1 VTAQEAT
8 VVRLTQADSQPR
20 LDPAVPSVPELLR
33 VANLRVAYGRRKVW
47 WPTRRVRDDRSS
59 GLEAV
64 RDVSLTVDE
73 SKIVALIGDSGSG
86 KTSLA
91 LAVAQLIP
99 ITSGAV
105 FLLGQDMSR
114 LSKREL
120 RKSRST
126 IQMIFQDPH
135 GSFDPRQRMES
146 AFRELRRVHG
156 PRATALSDDALLERV
171 GLTGATLKRLP
182 SELSGG
188 QVQRMAVARALL
200 ARPRLLIA
208 DEPTSALDVSVQA
221 QMLDLLVSLKREE
234 GLGILLI
241 THNLAVAR
249 QVADFVHVMY
259 RGAIVESGGTEAVL
273 ANPTHEYT
281 RTLVAGIPGLSIAPD
296 ILSRQPDPAL

>member
-1 VTAQEAT
+1 MTAREAT
-8 VVRLTQADSQPR
+8 VIRLNHVSSQPTHA
-20 LDPAVPSVPELLR
+20 PVPRSAPELLR
-33 VANLRVAYGRRKVW
+33 VEDLSVAYGRRKTW
-47 WPTRRVRDDRSS
+47 LTRSPSGDRSA

-64 RDVSLTVDE
+64 RNVSLTVDDSE
-73 SKIVALIGDSGSG
+73 IVALIGDSGSG

-105 FLLGQDMSR
+105 YLLGQNLGA

-120 RKSRST
+120 RQSRST

-135 GSFDPRQRMES
+135 GSFDPRQTMAS

-156 PRATALSDDALLERV
+156 KRASPISDEALLERV
-171 GLTGATLKRLP
+171 GLAAATLKRLP
-182 SELSGG
+182 SQLSGG

-200 ARPRLLIA
+200 ARPKLLIA

-221 QMLDLLVSLKREE
+221 QMLDLLVSLKQEE
-234 GLGILLI
+234 KLGLLLI

-259 RGAIVESGGTEAVL
+259 RGAIVESGATEAVL
-273 ANPTHEYT
+273 AKPSHEYT
-281 RTLVAGIPGLSIAPD
+281 RALVAGIPGLSIASD
-296 ILSRQPDPAL
+296 LLSREPDPAL